1 MLFKNLKSALGWKSY
16 KNITPLSPQMRD
28 RFFVLFSI
36 PKSGSHTLTATLSA
50 LLNPDRP
57 KQKIPPE
64 LRFPSGLDRLM
75 PLHRDLGRIFP
86 RGGYYATHA
95 EASFPSLE
103 VLNVTG
109 AKYLILTRHP
119 LDQLVAN
126 YCHLAKYIDKAK
138 TVPAHPEFFYAIPQA
153 VYRRKY
159 FLPGVPPDEG
169 LAHLIEEGALEASLR
184 WMADWAALRDSEQSH
199 LSRFEDLLL
208 EPGRTL
214 DEICH
219 FLRPGLPMGAEQAA
233 FAFDRASDNY
243 KSHTLS
249 VNAGTAYPRGW
260 SGEIGIW
267 KKYMSAENLAKY
279 REVTGKF
286 LHTHQFAGALEQLY
300 PDWDAA
306 EVAYE
311 APQIRRAM

>member
-1 MLFKNLKSALGWKSY
+1 MLFKNLKAALGWKAY
-16 KNITPLSPQMRD
+16 KNITPLPPSLQD
-28 RFFVLFSI
+28 QFFVLFSI
-36 PKSGSHTLTATLSA
+36 PKSGSHTLTATLST
-50 LLNPDRP
+50 LLHPGRP
-57 KQKIPPE
+57 RQKIPPA

-95 EASFPSLE
+95 EASFPTLE
-103 VLNVTG
+103 VLHVTG
-109 AKYLILTRHP
+109 AKYLIMVRHP

-126 YCHLAKYIDKAK
+126 YCHLAKYIGQAK

-153 VYRRKY
+153 VYRRKF

-184 WMADWAALRDSEQSH
+184 WMADWAALRDAEQSH
-199 LSRFEDLLL
+199 LCRFEDLLL
-208 EPGRTL
+208 EPGRTV
-214 DEICH
+214 DELCH
-219 FLRPGLPMGAEQAA
+219 FLRPGYSVGRAPAAHA
-233 FAFDRASDNY
+233 FAQASKDY

-249 VNAGTAYPRGW
+249 VNAATAYPRGW

-267 KKYMSAENLAKY
+267 KKYLSAENLAKY

-286 LHTHQFAGALEQLY
+286 MLTHQFAGALELLY
-300 PDWDAA
+300 PDWDVA
-306 EVAYE
+306 EVLDE
-311 APQIRRAM
+311 APHLRRVR